1 MKYFPILLLSTFF
14 FSCKVKK
21 TQPHNPTAFKGDV
34 FIGMIHVSE
43 GGCPFYIEITEAL
56 NPGKAIDFQKV
67 YPVNLKDSMKKKKGL
82 KVQFSYTL
90 SKAMSPEGCTADA
103 VVQINEITAV
113 P

>member
-21 TQPHNPTAFKGDV
+21 TQPYNATAFNGDV

-43 GGCPFYIEITEAL
+43 GGCPFYIEISEAL

-67 YPVNLKDSMKKKKGL
+67 YPVNLKDSMKKKGL
-82 KVQFSYTL
+82 KVSFNYTL

-103 VVQINEITAV
+103 VVQIEQIQV
-113 P
+113 IP